1 MLTEWHIDPVYIN
14 ANWTD
19 EMLQVMLEKLVA
31 RKKRINDAMLGNQ
44 GDDIVSEETL
54 LAQMGNKVQVTKQ

>member
-1 MLTEWHIDPVYIN
+1 LTEWHIDPVYID

-19 EMLQVMLEKLVA
+19 EMLQVMLDKLVA
-31 RKKRINDAMLGNQ
+31 RKKRINDAISGNQ